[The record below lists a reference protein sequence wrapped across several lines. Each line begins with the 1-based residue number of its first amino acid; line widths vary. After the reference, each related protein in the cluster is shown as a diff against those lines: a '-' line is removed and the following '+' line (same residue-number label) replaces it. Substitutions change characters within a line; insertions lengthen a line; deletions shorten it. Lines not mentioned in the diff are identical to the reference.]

1 MARHQY
7 NSNHSS
13 VGFRD
18 SLEWE
23 ELPSFADSLTQ
34 RLRPL
39 GMSQDPPERPATPVA
54 RATVSPLANR
64 PLSRRAQEAE
74 EFNTAW
80 NVTMPAELDEL
91 PPPQPFSET
100 LQGLA
105 MREVNEPEVFR
116 HFFG

>member
-1 MARHQY
+1 MARH
-7 NSNHSS
+7 NHTADSS
-13 VGFRD
+13 IGFRD

-39 GMSQDPPERPATPVA
+39 GMAHATTTEPPAARTAPRP
-54 RATVSPLANR
+54 SSNR
-64 PLSRRAQEAE
+64 PLSRIAQEAE

-80 NVTMPAELDEL
+80 NVTMPADLVEM
-91 PPPQPFSET
+91 PAPQPFRET